1 MSASL
6 GPICFNGSLNFLHR
20 LAAPVPEV
28 SSEEVEEDDE
38 SQKWQHQDH
47 CLRFFGL
54 DYFGTFFESCTAGEK

>member
-28 SSEEVEEDDE
+28 SSEEAEEDDE
-38 SQKWQHQDH
+38 SQKVATSRSLPQVFWSRL
-47 CLRFFGL
+47 LRELF
-54 DYFGTFFESCTAGEK
+54 